1 MRCPE
6 CGWEQAEGRFC
17 GRCGARTP
25 VPTPA
30 GGKRGDEADAARP
43 APSVSRRPVA
53 AVVLVVLV
61 AVAVALVRDRLSGS
75 EPGVEPGDVAV
86 PTPTPTRDPTA
97 GVPPDDDPAAAPD
110 GPTRLVGLTDHVL
123 VFDDGQD
130 GALALD
136 VASGEEVR
144 VDLPGQRG
152 GDQPFRLL
160 AMGGWLV
167 VGWGEVHATVPDGDR
182 RLLGEAAY
190 AVPDADPRRVWLVG
204 AAAEGTPPRWTL
216 VEGAG
221 ADVVHEVAGR
231 AHLEVLRGVP
241 GGLAVRD
248 DDGVVWRVDPATSDV
263 EPYLGDGPA
272 TVFDATVGHVAWCAD
287 PCPALSV
294 TSEDGTVTIGDDDIV
309 SVGDAW
315 LSGGGVR
322 VVAAV
327 TVRVEGGAVDVEL
340 RAYETGTGERID
352 RTSALLPPLHGGW
365 SPDGEAFYWY
375 HEPTGALG
383 LWTSRT
389 GFVSDGLPRDARRLD
404 VVVLPRTAAPWHPAV
419 SPAPSD
425 AP

>member
-6 CGWEQAEGRFC
+6 CAWEQEEGTFC
-17 GRCGARTP
+17 GRCGAR
-25 VPTPA
+25 VPTA
-30 GGKRGDEADAARP
+30 TDEEREDETGAARSAAASPHRP
-43 APSVSRRPVA
+43 AAVA
-53 AVVLVVLV
+53 VLVVLAVVAVVLVGG
-61 AVAVALVRDRLSGS
+61 RLARSG
-75 EPGVEPGDVAV
+75 PDVEPGEVAV
-86 PTPTPTRDPTA
+86 PTPTSTLTQDPTTGA
-97 GVPPDDDPAAAPD
+97 PPDDDPDAVTTE
-110 GPTRLVGLTDHVL
+110 PTRLVGLTDHVL

-136 VASGEEVR
+136 VATGEEAR

-160 AMGGWLV
+160 SMGGWLV
-167 VGWGEVHATVPDGDR
+167 VGWGEVHATVPAGDR

-190 AVPDADPRRVWLVG
+190 AVPDADARRVWLVG
-204 AAAEGTPPRWTL
+204 AAGEGTRPRWTL

-221 ADVVHEVAGR
+221 ADVVHDVEGR
-231 AHLEVLRGVP
+231 ADLEVLRGVP

-248 DDGVVWRVDPATSDV
+248 DDGVVWRVDPATAAV

-272 TVFDATVGHVAWCAD
+272 TLFDATVGHVAWCPE

-294 TSEDGTVTIGDDDIV
+294 TSRDGTATIGDDDIV

-315 LSGGGVR
+315 LSGDGAR

-327 TVRVEGGAVDVEL
+327 MVRVEGGAVDVEL
-340 RAYETGTGERID
+340 RTYDTATGERLD

-365 SPDGEAFYWY
+365 SPDAEAFYWY

-383 LWTSRT
+383 LWTAGT
-389 GFVSDGLPRDARRLD
+389 GFVSDGLPRDARRRDL
-404 VVVLPRTAAPWHPAV
+404 VVLPRTAAPWHPAV
-419 SPAPSD
+419 ADPPSD